1 MYVGKPG
8 EGYLKHYLM
17 NFGSWPGS
25 GSVQFQSRQAGNEY
39 MFEWAPGIKSAL
51 TLEFWD
57 RALRHLKYPDYSA
70 TGRFESDCFE
80 PQNWRPEY
88 PNPAFDRMQ
97 VQDAFWATRIIVQF
111 TGKMIGGL
119 VKEGRSE
126 DREAERYLVETLIKR
141 RDKIV
146 RHYLER
152 SNPLDDFQI
161 RGSGESR
168 RIEFKNLAID
178 SRLASSPSYRY
189 QWFRFNNE
197 TGVETE
203 LSDCQTS
210 SDASLR
216 VPQSDHDPLLLRI
229 GVIGPEQP
237 NWEKDASLY
246 LRTSGTVRGVGI
258 DR

>member
-1 MYVGKPG
+1 M
-8 EGYLKHYLM
+8 
-17 NFGSWPGS
+17 
-25 GSVQFQSRQAGNEY
+25 
-39 MFEWAPGIKSAL
+39 
-51 TLEFWD
+51 
-57 RALRHLKYPDYSA
+57 
-70 TGRFESDCFE
+70 
-80 PQNWRPEY
+80 
-88 PNPAFDRMQ
+88 
-97 VQDAFWATRIIVQF
+97 
-111 TGKMIGGL
+111 
-119 VKEGRSE
+119 
-126 DREAERYLVETLIKR
+126 VETLIKR

-178 SRLASSPSYRY
+178 SGLASSPSYRY

-203 LSDCQTS
+203 LADCQTS

-237 NWEKDASLY
+237 NWEKDVSLY
-246 LRTSGTVRGVGI
+246 LRTSGTVRGVEI